1 MIVAGSYLLPRH
13 SLSLLTAAFG
23 AVFSLAFAP
32 SFAVGQMVTANDDV
46 VEDSNV
52 PKWLRDRPLGLT
64 IGYTTAYEGAGELS
78 LSISLASDYSSAKAA
93 RSPLQTM
100 SSIDIPI
107 VNLDLLQL
115 GVSGNLW
122 LDISG
127 TGARNGL
134 DLLYPSVTAGIW
146 GSIGIESIALD
157 AKILGK
163 VWAPEEFPNP
173 REGYE
178 AQVGLTLYS
187 PMMRLG
193 GGRSVDLAVRADLT
207 MADDLYMD
215 QHFGISETE
224 ALTSGLDAFNAS
236 AGLKSAGL
244 SIGTAVPLTRNFELQ
259 GSAGMVQLLDSAAA
273 SPWVLERGEL
283 TDVWGNLGFAF
294 RF

>member
-1 MIVAGSYLLPRH
+1 MRRQ
-13 SLSLLTAAFG
+13 SLSLMTLAVG
-23 AVFSLAFAP
+23 AVLSVLALAP
-32 SFAVGQMVTANDDV
+32 QAAGQMVTANDDV
-46 VEDSNV
+46 VADSNV

-64 IGYTTAYEGAGELS
+64 FGYVTAFEGSGELTP
-78 LSISLASDYSSAKAA
+78 SISLASDYSSAKAA

-115 GVSGNLW
+115 GISGNLW
-122 LDISG
+122 PDISG
-127 TGARNGL
+127 VGPREGL

-146 GSIGIESIALD
+146 GSVGIESMALD

-224 ALTSGLDAFNAS
+224 ASASGLDAFDAS

-259 GSAGMVQLLDSAAA
+259 GAAGMVQLLDSAAA

-283 TDVWGNLGFAF
+283 TDIWGNFGFAF